1 MQPDQAVDLGREAMT
16 TVLWLG
22 APLLLVALA
31 TALVVGFLQALFQMH
46 DPTISF
52 GPKLVAT
59 IVAVGLCLPW
69 LLERLVEYSQVLITH
84 IPQTISG
91 G

>member
-1 MQPDQAVDLGREAMT
+1 MNADQAVDLGREAMT

-52 GPKLVAT
+52 VPKLVAT
-59 IVAVGLCLPW
+59 VVAVGLCLPW

-84 IPQTISG
+84 IPQTLSG

>member
-1 MQPDQAVDLGREAMT
+1 MSADQAVDLGREAMT
-16 TVLWLG
+16 TVLWLS

-31 TALVVGFLQALFQMH
+31 VALVVGFLQALFQMH

-52 GPKLVAT
+52 VPKLVAT
-59 IVAVGLCLPW
+59 VVAVGLCLPW
-69 LLERLVEYSQVLITH
+69 LLERLVEYSQVLFTH
-84 IPQTISG
+84 IPQTLSG

>member
-1 MQPDQAVDLGREAMT
+1 MPADQAVDLGREALT

-31 TALVVGFLQALFQMH
+31 TALLVGFVQALFQMH

-52 GPKLVAT
+52 VPKLVAT
-59 IVAVGLCLPW
+59 LVAVGLCLPW
-69 LLERLVEYSQVLITH
+69 LLERLVEYSQILITH
-84 IPQTISG
+84 IPQTIAG

>member
-1 MQPDQAVDLGREAMT
+1 MQPDQAIDLGREAMT

-52 GPKLVAT
+52 VPKLVAT
-59 IVAVGLCLPW
+59 IVAAGLCLPW

>member
-1 MQPDQAVDLGREAMT
+1 MQPDQAIDLGREAIAT
-16 TVLWLG
+16 TLWLG

-52 GPKLVAT
+52 VPKLVAT
-59 IVAVGLCLPW
+59 IAAVGLCLPW
-69 LLERLVEYSQVLITH
+69 LLERLIEYSHVLITH
-84 IPQTISG
+84 IPQTLAG

>member
-1 MQPDQAVDLGREAMT
+1 MTPDQAIDLGREAMT
-16 TVLWLG
+16 TVLWLS

-52 GPKLVAT
+52 VPKLVAT

-84 IPQTISG
+84 IPQTLSG

>member
-1 MQPDQAVDLGREAMT
+1 MDQLQAIDLGREAIMT
-16 TVLWLG
+16 TLWLG

-31 TALVVGFLQALFQMH
+31 TALIVGFLQALFQMQ

-52 GPKLVAT
+52 VPKLVAT
-59 IVAVGLCLPW
+59 VVAVGLCLPW
-69 LLERLVEYSQVLITH
+69 LLERLVDYSQVLITH
-84 IPQTISG
+84 IPQTLAG

>member
-1 MQPDQAVDLGREAMT
+1 MTPDQAIDLGREAMT
-16 TVLWLG
+16 TVLWLS

-46 DPTISF
+46 DPTVNF
-52 GPKLVAT
+52 VPKLVAT
-59 IVAVGLCLPW
+59 LVAAGLCLPW

-84 IPQTISG
+84 IPQTLSG